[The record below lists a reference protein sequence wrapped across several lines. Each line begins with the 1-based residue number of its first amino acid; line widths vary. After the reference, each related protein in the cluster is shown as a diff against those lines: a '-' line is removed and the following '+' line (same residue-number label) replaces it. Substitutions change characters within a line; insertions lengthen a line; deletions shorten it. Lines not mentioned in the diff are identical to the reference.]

1 VRALSAVWRP
11 IYNSTETGTADT
23 GTSLSGRTVRRIDD
37 CRRTICS
44 VSDGIRRA
52 ARYAACTLHSSIV
65 NDDKVSVHLVGR
77 CDYRLGG
84 VANYVV

>member
-1 VRALSAVWRP
+1 
-11 IYNSTETGTADT
+11 
-23 GTSLSGRTVRRIDD
+23 
-37 CRRTICS
+37 
-44 VSDGIRRA
+44 VSDGIRHA
-52 ARYAACTLHSSIV
+52 AKYAACTLHSSIA